1 MSYYEEKRYLCV
13 IIDYMVLIEK
23 FIFKSFKSHRE
34 KNENLI
40 VYLIDSIDR
49 TN

>member
-1 MSYYEEKRYLCV
+1 
-13 IIDYMVLIEK
+13 MVLIEK
-23 FIFKSFKSHRE
+23 FTFKSFKSHKE

-40 VYLIDSIDR
+40 VYLIDSNDR